1 MTMFGGVLEGEFCVA
16 NFGWLEGL
24 AGVNR
29 GVDRDC
35 FNCDGVGGAGAL
47 YTVRGVVGAR

>member
-1 MTMFGGVLEGEFCVA
+1 MVVGGVLEGEFYVT
-16 NFGWLEGL
+16 NFRWLGGL

-35 FNCDGVGGAGAL
+35 FNCDGAGGAGAL

>member
-1 MTMFGGVLEGEFCVA
+1 MVGGVLAGEFCVT
-16 NFGWLEGL
+16 N
-24 AGVNR
+24 GVNR